1 MNGPGK
7 VNFNFNIKFNGKTY
21 ESFLLVLKNGEQVSL
36 TGSQFVEMDV
46 IIEQIKQSVYAELL
60 PTLESAYQAGSILAF
75 GPVKISQNTG
85 IEANGRQIAWNT
97 VYNVAV
103 KQGRLKIV
111 TKDEKTF
118 NTRAKLIPNIEMLCQ
133 LIGIEAY
140 DIDLSYI

>member
-60 PTLESAYQAGSILAF
+60 PTLEYGL
-75 GPVKISQNTG
+75 
-85 IEANGRQIAWNT
+85 
-97 VYNVAV
+97 
-103 KQGRLKIV
+103 
-111 TKDEKTF
+111 
-118 NTRAKLIPNIEMLCQ
+118 
-133 LIGIEAY
+133 
-140 DIDLSYI
+140 